1 MENATWETKF
11 RTFMK
16 EVDKA
21 LNGMCGMSS
30 SDLDDYRYADCFD
43 GGMSA
48 EETAIEALEYSCESM
63 GYDFDELFG

>member
-43 GGMSA
+43 GEMSP
-48 EETAIEALEYSCESM
+48 EETAIEALEYGCEGM
-63 GYDFDELFG
+63 GYDFYELFG